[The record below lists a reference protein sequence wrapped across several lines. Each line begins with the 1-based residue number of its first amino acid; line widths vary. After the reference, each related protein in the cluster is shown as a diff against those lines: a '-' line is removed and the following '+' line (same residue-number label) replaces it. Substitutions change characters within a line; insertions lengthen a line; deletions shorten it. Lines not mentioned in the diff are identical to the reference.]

1 MCFRYPDP
9 ISPDDVSD
17 YDVGGG
23 GDHGDVDLVQSE
35 ICSARVDCH
44 PRGLHQVGAGLQ
56 ARDHLH
62 RCPETSSYQ
71 VKLLLSY
78 FFFYSST
85 FFLTLST
92 TSGFSVLTRKSS
104 LGSRATYRR
113 ALRSVFLRIMMMMMV
128 MMMKMSILVCDV
140 DANADDDSIA
150 WQSKQPHACYT
161 NIPAG
166 TTGWF

>member
-9 ISPDDVSD
+9 IYPDDVSD
-17 YDVGGG
+17 CDVGGG

-56 ARDHLH
+56 AWDNLH

-71 VKLLLSY
+71 VKIVVVM
-78 FFFYSST
+78 FFYSST
-85 FFLTLST
+85 FFNIFLHYRLFCADKKEQ
-92 TSGFSVLTRKSS
+92 SGKS
-104 LGSRATYRR
+104 G
-113 ALRSVFLRIMMMMMV
+113 
-128 MMMKMSILVCDV
+128 
-140 DANADDDSIA
+140 
-150 WQSKQPHACYT
+150 

-166 TTGWF
+166 TTVGGFEDYDDDDDVPTCQ

>member
-9 ISPDDVSD
+9 FSSDDVSD
-17 YDVGGG
+17 YDGGGG

-35 ICSARVDCH
+35 ICSARVDRH

-56 ARDHLH
+56 ARDNLH

-85 FFLTLST
+85 FFNTFLHFRLFCADKKEQ
-92 TSGFSVLTRKSS
+92 SGKS
-104 LGSRATYRR
+104 G
-113 ALRSVFLRIMMMMMV
+113 
-128 MMMKMSILVCDV
+128 
-140 DANADDDSIA
+140 
-150 WQSKQPHACYT
+150 

-166 TTGWF
+166 TTVGVFED

>member
-9 ISPDDVSD
+9 FSPDDVSD
-17 YDVGGG
+17 YDGGGG

-35 ICSARVDCH
+35 ICSARVDRH

-56 ARDHLH
+56 ARNNLH

-78 FFFYSST
+78 LCVFYSST
-85 FFLTLST
+85 FFNIFLHLRLFCADKKEQ
-92 TSGFSVLTRKSS
+92 SGKS
-104 LGSRATYRR
+104 G
-113 ALRSVFLRIMMMMMV
+113 
-128 MMMKMSILVCDV
+128 
-140 DANADDDSIA
+140 
-150 WQSKQPHACYT
+150 

-166 TTGWF
+166 TTVGGFEDNDDVDVHTCH

>member
-9 ISPDDVSD
+9 FSSDDVSD
-17 YDVGGG
+17 YDGGGG

-35 ICSARVDCH
+35 ICSARVDRY

-71 VKLLLSY
+71 VKIVVVI
-78 FFFYSST
+78 FI
-85 FFLTLST
+85 LTLFFNIFFHFRLFCADKKEQ
-92 TSGFSVLTRKSS
+92 SGKS
-104 LGSRATYRR
+104 G
-113 ALRSVFLRIMMMMMV
+113 
-128 MMMKMSILVCDV
+128 
-140 DANADDDSIA
+140 
-150 WQSKQPHACYT
+150 

-166 TTGWF
+166 TTVGGFEDYDDDDDDVYTCQ